1 MIENCFG
8 FLRVSFLYIL
18 SLIMVFPSFSMG
30 QEYPSQPIQL
40 ILTWPPGGGSCI
52 LATMMAEEAKKYI
65 PQPLVIVYKVGAAGT
80 IGTMYVKNA
89 KPDGYTL
96 LSVRPG
102 QFYAPFIQKIG
113 YSYRD
118 FEIIGQTATTPA
130 NLVVKQDAPWKNLRE
145 FIKYAKENPGVVT
158 IGNAGSYAS
167 THFNAIRFEKIA
179 GIKVTHV
186 PFKGGAESISAAAG
200 GHIACASRHSG
211 DSEALIESGKVRVL
225 TVFGS
230 KRSKFYPDTPTSKEE
245 GIDLEQTGWTVLMA
259 PKGTPKPI
267 LKYWE
272 AFIEKLSH
280 DKAFTEKVEKLK
292 MQYEFKSG
300 EQFAEYLENEMQF
313 LQRIIAE
320 LGIKR

>member
-1 MIENCFG
+1 
-8 FLRVSFLYIL
+8 
-18 SLIMVFPSFSMG
+18 MVFPSFSVG

-40 ILTWPPGGGSCI
+40 IMPWPPGGGSPV
-52 LATMMAEEAKKYI
+52 LGTMMAEEAKKYI
-65 PQPLVIVYKVGAAGT
+65 PKPLVVIYKPGAAGT
-80 IGTMYVKNA
+80 IGTMYAKTT

-96 LSVRPG
+96 LSATPG
-102 QFYAPFIQKIG
+102 QFYAPLVQKIG

-118 FEIIGQTATTPA
+118 FEIIAQTAIRPSA
-130 NLVVKQDAPWKNLRE
+130 LVVKQDAPWKNLRE
-145 FIKYAKENPGVVT
+145 FVKYAKENPGVVT

-167 THFNAIRFEKIA
+167 THFIALRFEKIA

-186 PFKGGAESISAAAG
+186 PFKGGAEAHSALAG
-200 GHIACASRHSG
+200 GHISCVSRHSG
-211 DSEALIESGKVRVL
+211 DAEPLIESGKIRVL

-230 KRSKFYPDTPTSKEE
+230 KRSKLYPDTPTSKEE
-245 GIDLEQTGWTVLMA
+245 GIDLEHTGWVVFMA

-280 DKAFTEKVEKLK
+280 DKAFTEKAEKIK

-300 EQFAEYLENEMQF
+300 EQFAEYLENEMQH
-313 LQRIIAE
+313 LQRLITE
-320 LGIKR
+320 LEIKR